1 MVVDDLI
8 NVLNPLVDNNV
19 YRQGTVT
26 KEYPDLFITFFEVV
40 SKGGSHYDNKPNSN
54 IYNFDVN
61 VYGKDVDAV
70 YNTLDSAIAVLKEN
84 GFIVDGKGI
93 DVPSDDAEYIGRHI
107 EIIKIEREV

>member
-1 MVVDDLI
+1 MIVDELI
-8 NVLNPLVDNNV
+8 NILNPLVDDNV

-26 KEYPDLFITFFEVV
+26 KDYPELFITFYEVV
-40 SKGGSHYDNKPNSN
+40 SKGGSHYDNKSNSC

-61 VYGKDVDAV
+61 VYGKDADTV
-70 YNTLDSAIAVLKEN
+70 YSTLDSAIEILKEN

-93 DVPSDDAEYIGRHI
+93 DVPSDNVEYIGRHI